1 MRVLLDECVPR
12 PLGRHLTGH
21 EWSTVP
27 KEGLAGVKNG
37 PLFTAVQTKWDV
49 LLTTDKGIPWQQV
62 VARYD
67 IAVVI
72 IRARSNDINHL
83 LPWLNDV
90 LQVISTVRKGE
101 AVEVGDPG
109 LIGR

>member
-12 PLGRHLTGH
+12 PLGRHLAGH

-27 KEGLAGVKNG
+27 KEGLSGVKNG

-49 LLTTDKGIPWQQV
+49 LLTTDKSIPWQQV

-72 IRARSNDINHL
+72 IRARSNDINDL
-83 LPWLNDV
+83 LPWLDQV
-90 LQVISTVRKGE
+90 LPAVASVRKGE

-109 LIGR
+109 LLGR

>member
-12 PLGRHLTGH
+12 PLGRHLAGH

-49 LLTTDKGIPWQQV
+49 LLTTDHNIPWQQV
-62 VARYD
+62 VSRYH
-67 IAVVI
+67 IGVVI
-72 IRARSNDINHL
+72 IRARSNDINDL
-83 LPWLNDV
+83 LPWLSEV
-90 LQVISTVRKGE
+90 LQGVSTVRKGE
-101 AVEVGDPG
+101 ATEVGDPE